1 MFVFFSKMASKTFF
15 DSFLGALGGHL
26 GVILEL
32 LRGSWAL
39 LGLLGG
45 LLGSLVGSL
54 GLSWGSSGGFWR
66 PPGAILKLSWR
77 SLFHQDPPRG
87 LPSAI
92 WVDLGVILGSFG
104 GCLAVFVVLFF
115 VYFLCY
121 SCLISGRCCSCF
133 GRCSREFGSFSFSFF
148 QNSDVSL
155 VSSC

>member
-1 MFVFFSKMASKTFF
+1 MASKTFF

-66 PPGAILKLSWR
+66 PSGAILKLSWR

-92 WVDLGVILGSFG
+92 WVDLGVILGSFLK
-104 GCLAVFVVLFF
+104 CLVVFCRGIFCVISKLFLS
-115 VYFLCY
+115 Y
-121 SCLISGRCCSCF
+121 
-133 GRCSREFGSFSFSFF
+133 FGSMLQLFWEVFEG
-148 QNSDVSL
+148 V
-155 VSSC
+155 